1 MTKITFIFPD
11 RTREVLAQEFLIAVL
26 LSKLKIDEVTIT
38 RTSGPEMLGA
48 RGQASLG
55 DRSGTDT
62 FDQIRLPISGWENL
76 CKSE

>member
-26 LSKLKIDEVTIT
+26 LPKFTIAEGTMT
-38 RTSGPEMLGA
+38 RISGPEMLGA

-55 DRSGTDT
+55 DRSGTDS